1 MKRSGANTMA
11 NRFHL
16 LNLDDDDD
24 DEDEMAPAFSPT
36 KTVGIAA

>member
-1 MKRSGANTMA
+1 MKKSNANTMA

-16 LNLDDDDD
+16 LNVDEGDED
-24 DEDEMAPAFSPT
+24 DEMLPAFSPT